1 MNITRENIDNVN
13 AVIKILIEKPD
24 YEKTVEEKLK
34 EYRQNSSLPGF
45 RPGKAPAGLIK
56 KRFGKAILLDEVN
69 KMLSQNLTK
78 YLIEEKLQILG
89 EPLGNQ
95 ELQKQIDWDKD
106 EDFEFVFDIALSPEI
121 EISLDDKISIPY
133 YTITVTDEMIDSQ
146 IELITSQ
153 MGENVK
159 AEEVKEQSMLKGN
172 FIELNE
178 NNEEVEE
185 GIRPENVVM
194 SIDLIKDEEIKKIFL
209 GKKTGETV
217 VFNPVTAYENRHEV
231 GHMLNISHEEAD
243 ELNSNFKFTINEIME
258 FQKAELNEELYKKA
272 FGEDTEIKTEE
283 DLKNQIKKEIESNL
297 SQSSDRKF
305 ALDTRDALIEKINPA
320 LPEPFLKRW
329 LKETNREVTEEQ
341 IENDFDGFTKDL
353 KWQLIKNSIIKDNE
367 LKVEEN
373 EVFEFAKDIAYAQY
387 SRYGIINAPDE
398 QLESFAKIIL
408 EKPEEK
414 EKLYSKLIEDKI
426 IGVVKEKI
434 TLDNKE
440 VTQEQF
446 NDMIK

>member
-1 MNITRENIDNVN
+1 MTRENIDNVN

-78 YLIEEKLQILG
+78 YLVEEKLQILG

-283 DLKNQIKKEIESNL
+283 DLKNQIKKEIASNL

>member
-78 YLIEEKLQILG
+78 YLVEEKLQILG

-283 DLKNQIKKEIESNL
+283 DLKNQIKKEIASNL